1 MQKIVPLEE
10 QLVQDQEKGF
20 TLIEVMVVV
29 AIIGILVAIAVPQY
43 QDYIARSRVVEGMNL
58 ASSAKLAVTEA
69 FASRGTVSMDEATQ
83 GSFSFNPTRSVKEI
97 EITRSGAIAIDYQ
110 VSVAPIGKNTLQ
122 LVQPMI
128 RMQTY
133 PSQLIYQNQRVQRG
147 LVAGPADLP
156 KLICCHSYYP
166 QNAGYLNNHLQLL
179 VACKL

>member
-1 MQKIVPLEE
+1 MEIMQINPK
-10 QLVQDQEKGF
+10 QDQDQLAKQDAGF

-110 VSVAPIGKNTLQ
+110 VSVAPDGKNTLH
-122 LVQPMI
+122 LVPTNDPDTNI
-128 RMQTY
+128 PKPVDLSKPEGATW
-133 PSQLIYQNQRVQRG
+133 
-147 LVAGPADLP
+147 AGGWTCRSTETNLLP
-156 KLICCHSYYP
+156 
-166 QNAGYLNNHLQLL
+166 QLL
-179 VACKL
+179 PSECRTTK

>member
-1 MQKIVPLEE
+1 MQNIVPLEE

-83 GSFSFNPTRSVKEI
+83 GSFSLNPTRSVKEI

-110 VSVAPIGKNTLQ
+110 VSVAPDEKNTLH
-122 LVQPMI
+122 LVPTNDPDANI
-128 RMQTY
+128 PKPVDLSKPEGATW
-133 PSQLIYQNQRVQRG
+133 
-147 LVAGPADLP
+147 AGGWTCRSTETSLLP
-156 KLICCHSYYP
+156 
-166 QNAGYLNNHLQLL
+166 QLL
-179 VACKL
+179 PSECRASK